1 MRFSVKHRQMS
12 MFEGKPTLAKVFR
25 KSLAE
30 FAGTALLVTVVLG
43 SGIMGAN
50 LSDDVGVTLIINA
63 LSTIMALSLL
73 ILLLGPVSGAHLNP
87 AVTFVQIL
95 RRSFAAGEA
104 VAVVGAQITG
114 AIVGALLANLM
125 FDLPVVQIST
135 HERVSAGLLVGE
147 VVSTAGL
154 IAVIGILGARN
165 QERLL
170 PVAVPAWIGSAY
182 FFTSSTSFANPA
194 VTIGRVFSDTFAG
207 ISPASVLPY
216 IVAQLLGALV
226 GMAVVKGVTRA

>member
-1 MRFSVKHRQMS
+1 